1 MTMPLIHP
9 QALVDPR
16 AELADDV
23 EVGAF
28 SIIGAQVRVGAGS
41 VIGPHVILTGDTTLG
56 RNNRIFQFCSI
67 GEISQD
73 KKYGGEPVTTTIG
86 DNNTIREYVT
96 IHAGTAQDRG
106 DTQIGDNNWLLAYTH
121 IAHDCVVGDHTVF
134 SNGAQLSGHV
144 HVGDYATMGG
154 FSGVHQHCR
163 IGAHAMVAGG
173 SIIVQDVPPYMMVA
187 GYPAKPAGVNS
198 EGLRRR
204 GFSAEDIQAIR
215 RAYKTLYREGLTLR
229 EAREKIA
236 QETSPFPVLEILL
249 HFLEA
254 EGRGI
259 VR

>member
-1 MTMPLIHP
+1 MPNIHP

-28 SIIGAQVRVGAGS
+28 SIIGPQVKIGAGS
-41 VIGPHVILTGDTTLG
+41 VISPHVVLTGNTTLG
-56 RNNRIFQFCSI
+56 RNNRLFQFCSI

-73 KKYGGEPVTTTIG
+73 KKYRGEPVTTTIG
-86 DNNTIREYVT
+86 DNNTIREYTT
-96 IHAGTAQDRG
+96 IHAGTVQDRS
-106 DTQIGDNNWLLAYTH
+106 DTQIGNDNWFLAYTH
-121 IAHDCVVGDHTVF
+121 IAHDCVVGNNTVF

-144 HVGDYATMGG
+144 HIGDYVTMGG
-154 FSGVHQHCR
+154 FSGVHQFCR
-163 IGAHAMVAGG
+163 IGAHTMVAAG
-173 SIIVQDVPPYMMVA
+173 SIVLQDAPPYTTVA
-187 GYPAKPAGVNS
+187 GYPAKPAGINS

-204 GFSAEDIQAIR
+204 GFSPEDILAIR
-215 RAYKTLYREGLTLR
+215 RAYKTLYREGLTLK

-236 QETSPFPVLEILL
+236 QEAASFPALELL
-249 HFLEA
+249 LRFLEA

>member
-1 MTMPLIHP
+1 MPIIHS

-28 SIIGAQVRVGAGS
+28 SIIGPQVKIGAGS
-41 VIGPHVILTGDTTLG
+41 VIGPHVIITGDTTLG

-73 KKYGGEPVTTTIG
+73 KKYNGEPVTTTIG
-86 DNNTIREYVT
+86 DHNTIREYVT
-96 IHAGTAQDRG
+96 VHAGTVQDRG
-106 DTQIGDNNWLLAYTH
+106 DTRVGNDNWLLAYTH
-121 IAHDCVVGDHTVF
+121 IAHDCVVGDNTVF

-154 FSGVHQHCR
+154 FSGVHQFCR

-173 SIIVQDVPPYMMVA
+173 SVIVQDVPPYMTVV
-187 GYPAKPAGVNS
+187 GYPAKPAGTNS

-204 GFSAEDIQAIR
+204 GFSADEILAIR
-215 RAYKTLYREGLTLR
+215 RAYKTLYREGLTLK
-229 EAREKIA
+229 EACEKIA
-236 QETSPFPVLEILL
+236 QEASQFPALEALL
-249 HFLEA
+249 RFLEA

>member
-1 MTMPLIHP
+1 MPTIHP
-9 QALVDPR
+9 QALVDSR

-28 SIIGAQVRVGAGS
+28 SIIGPHVKIGAGS
-41 VIGPHVILTGDTTLG
+41 VIGPHAIVTGRTTLG
-56 RNNRIFQFCSI
+56 VNNRVFQFCSI

-73 KKYGGEPVTTTIG
+73 KKYSGEAVTTTIG

-96 IHAGTAQDRG
+96 IHAGTVQDRG
-106 DTQIGDNNWLLAYTH
+106 DTRIGNDNWLLAYTH
-121 IAHDCVVGDHTVF
+121 IAHDCVVGNHTVF

-144 HVGDYATMGG
+144 HVGDHVTMGG
-154 FSGVHQHCR
+154 FSGVHQFCR

-173 SIIVQDVPPYMMVA
+173 SIIVQDVPPYMTVA

-215 RAYKTLYREGLTLR
+215 RAYKTLYREGLTLK
-229 EAREKIA
+229 EARDKMA
-236 QETSPFPVLEILL
+236 QEAALFPVLEMLL
-249 HFLEA
+249 RFLEA

>member
-1 MTMPLIHP
+1 MPIIHP
-9 QALVDPR
+9 QALVDSR

-28 SIIGAQVRVGAGS
+28 SIIGAQVKIGGGS
-41 VIGPHVILTGDTTLG
+41 VIGEHIVLTGNTTLG

-96 IHAGTAQDRG
+96 IHAGTVQDRG
-106 DTQIGDNNWLLAYTH
+106 DTQVGNGNWLLAYTH
-121 IAHDCVVGDHTVF
+121 IAHDCVVGDNTVF

-144 HVGDYATMGG
+144 RVGDYATMGG
-154 FSGVHQHCR
+154 FSGVHQFCR

-173 SIIVQDVPPYMMVA
+173 SIIVQDVPPYVTVA
-187 GYPAKPAGVNS
+187 GFPAKPAGVNS

-204 GFSAEDIQAIR
+204 GFSAEEIQAIR
-215 RAYKTLYREGLTLR
+215 RAYKTLYREGLTLK
-229 EAREKIA
+229 EARDKISQEAA
-236 QETSPFPVLEILL
+236 QFPALERLL
-249 HFLEA
+249 RFLEE